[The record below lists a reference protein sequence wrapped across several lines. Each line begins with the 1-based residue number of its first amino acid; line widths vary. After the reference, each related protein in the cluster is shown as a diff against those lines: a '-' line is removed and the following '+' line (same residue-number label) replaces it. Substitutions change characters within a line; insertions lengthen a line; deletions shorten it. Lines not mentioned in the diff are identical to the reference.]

1 VRSATIQSHRPKI
14 ARMAPILPS
23 SFLRRALLAAAA
35 LLAGCASMPPQTA
48 SARSAPVAAAHDP
61 VLSIGGAVAELAAG
75 MVGARY
81 RLGGADPAEGFDCSG
96 LAFYVYDQAGYRI
109 PRTSE
114 DQFRAAHKIALADA
128 DVGDLVFF
136 QDQARLSHVGI
147 YLGNGLFVHAP
158 ASGERVSVARVDAPY
173 YQEHLVAV
181 GRLLP
186 PGL

>member
-1 VRSATIQSHRPKI
+1 
-14 ARMAPILPS
+14 MAPKRGIH
-23 SFLRRALLAAAA
+23 FLVLLLAGTSLLAA
-35 LLAGCASMPPQTA
+35 CASAPPQTTA
-48 SARSAPVAAAHDP
+48 TDTDSAPTAVNRDP
-61 VLSIGGAVAELAAG
+61 TLTIGGAVAELAAD

-81 RLGGADPAEGFDCSG
+81 RLGGADPAEGFDSSG
-96 LAFYVYDQAGYRI
+96 LAFYAYSQAGYRI

-128 DVGDLVFF
+128 DAGDLVFF
-136 QDQARLSHVGI
+136 QDQAKLSHVGI

-158 ASGERVSVARVDAPY
+158 ESGERVSVARLDAPY
-173 YQEHLVAV
+173 YQEQLVAV

>member
-1 VRSATIQSHRPKI
+1 MTPRPSFRSH
-14 ARMAPILPS
+14 
-23 SFLRRALLAAAA
+23 ALLVAVV
-35 LLAGCASMPPQTA
+35 LLAGCASAPPPL
-48 SARSAPVAAAHDP
+48 APVRAPSVAAAHDP
-61 VLSIGGAVAELAAG
+61 VLSVGGAIAELAAD

-96 LAFYVYDQAGYRI
+96 LAFYAYSQAGYRI

-128 DVGDLVFF
+128 DAGDLVFF
-136 QDQARLSHVGI
+136 QDQAKLSHVGI
-147 YLGNGLFVHAP
+147 YLGKGLFVHAP
-158 ASGERVSVARVDAPY
+158 ASGERVSIASVDTPY

>member
-1 VRSATIQSHRPKI
+1 MSSLLRSRLSPLLVAT
-14 ARMAPILPS
+14 
-23 SFLRRALLAAAA
+23 ALF
-35 LLAGCASMPPQTA
+35 AGCASAPPQAAPAATA
-48 SARSAPVAAAHDP
+48 AVPAAHEP
-61 VLSIGGAVAELAAG
+61 VMSIGGAVAQLAAG

-81 RLGGADPAEGFDCSG
+81 RLGGADPAEGFDSSG
-96 LAFYVYDQAGYRI
+96 LAFYAYNQAGYRI
-109 PRTSE
+109 PRAPE

-128 DVGDLVFF
+128 DAGDLVFF

-158 ASGERVSVARVDAPY
+158 ESGERVSVARMDAPY
-173 YQEHLVAV
+173 YQEQLVAV

>member
-1 VRSATIQSHRPKI
+1 V
-14 ARMAPILPS
+14 ARKQKRNV
-23 SFLRRALLAAAA
+23 FALLLVGTAAA
-35 LLAGCASMPPQTA
+35 LLAACASSPPN
-48 SARSAPVAAAHDP
+48 SAVTNSPPVAVSRDP
-61 VLSIGGAVAELAAG
+61 TLTIGGAVAELAAD

-81 RLGGADPAEGFDCSG
+81 RLGGADPAEGFDSSG
-96 LAFYVYDQAGYRI
+96 LAFYAYSQAGYRI

-128 DVGDLVFF
+128 DAGDLIFF
-136 QDQARLSHVGI
+136 QDQAKLSHVGI

-158 ASGERVSVARVDAPY
+158 ESGERVSVARLDAPY
-173 YQEHLVAV
+173 YQEQLVAV

>member
-1 VRSATIQSHRPKI
+1 MTPTLSARSLT
-14 ARMAPILPS
+14 
-23 SFLRRALLAAAA
+23 LLAAA
-35 LLAGCASMPPQTA
+35 LLAGCASAPPQPA
-48 SARSAPVAAAHDP
+48 PPQPAPVAAAHDP
-61 VLSIGGAVAELAAG
+61 VLSIGGAVAELAAD
-75 MVGARY
+75 MIGARY
-81 RLGGADPAEGFDCSG
+81 RLGGADPAEGFDSSG
-96 LAFYVYDQAGYRI
+96 LAFYAYGQAGYRI
-109 PRTSE
+109 PRASE

-128 DVGDLVFF
+128 DAGDLVFF

>member
-1 VRSATIQSHRPKI
+1 MATT
-14 ARMAPILPS
+14 S
-23 SFLRRALLAAAA
+23 SSRFSLRALLAGAA
-35 LLAGCASMPPQTA
+35 LLAGCASAPPQPAETHP
-48 SARSAPVAAAHDP
+48 APVAALHEP
-61 VLSIGGAVAELAAG
+61 VLTIGGAVAELAAD

-81 RLGGADPAEGFDCSG
+81 RLGGADPAEGFDSSG
-96 LAFYVYDQAGYRI
+96 LAFYAYSQAGYRI

-136 QDQARLSHVGI
+136 QDQAKLSHVGI

-158 ASGERVSVARVDAPY
+158 ESGERVSIARLDAPY
-173 YQEHLVAV
+173 YQEQLIAV

>member
-1 VRSATIQSHRPKI
+1 
-14 ARMAPILPS
+14 MAPMK
-23 SFLRRALLAAAA
+23 SFALSLRALLAAAA
-35 LLAGCASMPPQTA
+35 LLAGCASARPQPSPARPA
-48 SARSAPVAAAHDP
+48 SVAPARDA

-81 RLGGADPAEGFDCSG
+81 RLGGADPVEGFDCSG
-96 LAFYVYDQAGYRI
+96 LAFYAYDQAGYRI

-114 DQFRAAHKIALADA
+114 DQFRAARKIALADA
-128 DVGDLVFF
+128 DAGDLVFF

-147 YLGNGLFVHAP
+147 YIGNGLFVHAP
-158 ASGERVSVARVDAPY
+158 ASGGRVSVARVDTPY

>member
-1 VRSATIQSHRPKI
+1 MFSDDSV
-14 ARMAPILPS
+14 ARADDRAVLAKPFFSLLP
-23 SFLRRALLAAAA
+23 RALLAVTA
-35 LLAGCASMPPQTA
+35 LLAGCASAPP
-48 SARSAPVAAAHDP
+48 PVAPTRALVTAAADP

-81 RLGGADPAEGFDCSG
+81 HLGGADPIGGFDSSG
-96 LAFYVYDQAGYRI
+96 LAFYAYDQAGYRI
-109 PRTSE
+109 PRASE
-114 DQFRAAHKIALADA
+114 DQFRAARKIALADA
-128 DVGDLVFF
+128 DAGDLVFF

-158 ASGERVSVARVDAPY
+158 AGGERVSVASVDAPY
-173 YQEHLVAV
+173 YRENLVAV